1 MHGPCLGRGVPLDKA
16 RATGLAGPLKGDI
29 FASMDEKQNPALRA
43 STTGY
48 SFRIERN
55 GVAEIWDVAIDN
67 RKDAEAKLRK
77 EFDSDIQI
85 LSADELTKAR
95 VAQRGLEPGQA
106 KKS

>member
-1 MHGPCLGRGVPLDKA
+1 M
-16 RATGLAGPLKGDI
+16 
-29 FASMDEKQNPALRA
+29 SEKQNPALSSAA
-43 STTGY
+43 SGY

-77 EFDSDIQI
+77 HFDSEIQI
-85 LSADELTKAR
+85 ISFGELTKAH
-95 VAQRGLEPGQA
+95 VTQRALEPGQL

>member
-1 MHGPCLGRGVPLDKA
+1 MNDNQH
-16 RATGLAGPLKGDI
+16 
-29 FASMDEKQNPALRA
+29 PAQRA

-77 EFDSDIQI
+77 EFDADIQI
-85 LSADELTKAR
+85 LSADELSRTE
-95 VAQRGLEPGQA
+95 VTHRGLEPGQA

>member
-1 MHGPCLGRGVPLDKA
+1 
-16 RATGLAGPLKGDI
+16 
-29 FASMDEKQNPALRA
+29 MDEKQNPALRA

-77 EFDSDIQI
+77 EFDSDVQI
-85 LSADELTKAR
+85 LSADELTKAK

>member
-1 MHGPCLGRGVPLDKA
+1 MN
-16 RATGLAGPLKGDI
+16 
-29 FASMDEKQNPALRA
+29 ENQNPAHRA
-43 STTGY
+43 SAIGY

-77 EFDSDIQI
+77 EFDADIQI
-85 LSADELTKAR
+85 LSAAELTKSE
-95 VAQRGLEPGQA
+95 VAHRGLEPGQA